1 MQKFQAWSQEERV
14 YEGKHRPH
22 EQVVCITVED
32 LLWAMYTVNVELTD
46 ENLESAMGSFK
57 RVLGNPGTL
66 IDMVDA
72 LDLEREE

>member
-1 MQKFQAWSQEERV
+1 M
-14 YEGKHRPH
+14 
-22 EQVVCITVED
+22 ED